1 MADARKHMPQLPRQ
15 ELHQLQRL
23 LEPMPEQSASSFASH
38 YQTQRKDPPIL
49 LLLTA
54 IGLLG
59 LAGWGRSYLGQVGM
73 GLLYVITIGFLF
85 IGTIVDLCRHKNLA
99 LRSNEEIAGRIAA
112 NIGG

>member
-59 LAGWGRSYLGQVGM
+59 LAGWGRFYLGQVGM